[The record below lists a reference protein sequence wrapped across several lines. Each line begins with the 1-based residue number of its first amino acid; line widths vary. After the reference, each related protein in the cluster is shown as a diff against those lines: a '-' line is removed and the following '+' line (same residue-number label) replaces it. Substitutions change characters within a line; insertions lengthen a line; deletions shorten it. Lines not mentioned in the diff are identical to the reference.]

1 MRCIAASEPGGA
13 GDIVA
18 RILGPALYRK
28 LGYDPEGDFTPIGL
42 LASNP
47 NVLSVHPSLPAT
59 TVAQFI
65 DLAKSRPGQLN
76 YASAGVGTSP
86 RRLHYQIRANAL
98 RIRLSSHTLWLP
110 RSLRRS
116 FAPSGPS
123 GPSGPR

>member
-1 MRCIAASEPGGA
+1 MRYIAASEPGGA

-28 LGYDPEGDFTPIGL
+28 LGYDPEGDCTPIGL

-76 YASAGVGTSP
+76 YASAGVATSP
-86 RRLHYQIRANAL
+86 RRLHYQTRANAL

-123 GPSGPR
+123 GPRW

>member
-86 RRLHYQIRANAL
+86 QLSMELFRMQA
-98 RIRLSSHTLWLP
+98 RIDIMHIPP
-110 RSLRRS
+110 R
-116 FAPSGPS
+116 
-123 GPSGPR
+123 